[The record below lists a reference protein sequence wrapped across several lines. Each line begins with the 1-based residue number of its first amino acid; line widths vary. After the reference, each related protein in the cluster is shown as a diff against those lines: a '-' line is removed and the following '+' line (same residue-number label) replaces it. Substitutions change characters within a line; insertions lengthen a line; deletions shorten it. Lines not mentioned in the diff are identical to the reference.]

1 MTGPV
6 SLQLGKDQGDSRLS
20 YRRRQILSSAGLA
33 RPRIALEVGAFD
45 NPTVRARDGFD
56 VRYADY
62 FSATELREM
71 HAANP
76 RRDPERIVEVD
87 YVIKGPHLS
96 PFIREEVDLLV
107 ANHVVEH
114 LPDPIGWLR
123 DVERFCSA
131 SAAIFLAVPDQRYT
145 FDYLKRPSDAIEL
158 VAAHEQGK
166 AAPDP
171 YDIARMRWLHTR
183 VDADAL
189 WQGAAPPVPPLPAPR
204 RLRELVEQS
213 RAQAA
218 QGYTDV
224 HCTFYTSESFVRI
237 FDELHRSGY
246 IAWEVELL
254 QDVDPGGNEF
264 CVLLRRGSAAR

>member
-1 MTGPV
+1 VTGPV

-62 FSATELREM
+62 FSAAELREM

-76 RRDPERIVEVD
+76 RRDPARIVEVD
-87 YVIKGPHLS
+87 YVIKGPRLS

-183 VDADAL
+183 VDAAAL
-189 WQGAAPPVPPLPAPR
+189 WQGADPPVPPLPAPR
-204 RLRELVEQS
+204 RLRELLEQS

-224 HCTFYTSESFVRI
+224 HCTFYTSDSFVRI

-246 IAWEVELL
+246 IAWEVEHL

-264 CVLLRRGSAAR
+264 CVLLRRASAAP